1 MHIVAMVFKRGCG
14 NILLDMDPHVR
25 TFAIFDDSFS
35 TKERFVEDSAVVGF
49 RITILP
55 FTEIF
60 VSCFSR
66 TTCLDVWRLSNLWKK
81 ILVSMADFG
90 FLIYG
95 TREPRFSLILFV
107 GLWLNPYNLWVFA
120 VLAQEKKQQKQDM
133 RERNH
138 VKTCSSAF
146 VVVVKRKLSCLSN
159 SKYCA
164 RNLVWFV
171 TEFLTSDLPIESCCA

>member
-1 MHIVAMVFKRGCG
+1 MSVIYYDVIGAWFAMHIVAMVFKRGCG

-81 ILVSMADFG
+81 ILVSMADFW
-90 FLIYG
+90 F
-95 TREPRFSLILFV
+95 TEPENQ
-107 GLWLNPYNLWVFA
+107 G
-120 VLAQEKKQQKQDM
+120 
-133 RERNH
+133 
-138 VKTCSSAF
+138 
-146 VVVVKRKLSCLSN
+146 
-159 SKYCA
+159 
-164 RNLVWFV
+164 LVWFCLLACDSIL
-171 TEFLTSDLPIESCCA
+171 TTFEFLRFWLKRRNNRSRTWERETMSRHVAQLLL